1 MNFSLALI
9 SELVFSLQ
17 ILVFLLEEKQM
28 ISSGIILPSIS
39 QSYPGTNTELHKI
52 FKISKSHLYNMVK

>member
-28 ISSGIILPSIS
+28 ISSGIILTSIS
-39 QSYPGTNTELHKI
+39 QSYPRTNTELHKF